1 MASNTK
7 KKLKNNIKK
16 IYKETLKSE
25 METTVNVMYGENK
38 LSIYTNKVDLQKQLN
53 KLIGEPIKEYK
64 IKRSISGSLWEM
76 SLNDKTKIQKVIVK
90 ANIYEL

>member
-1 MASNTK
+1 
-7 KKLKNNIKK
+7 
-16 IYKETLKSE
+16 
-25 METTVNVMYGENK
+25 MYGENK

-76 SLNDKTKIQKVIVK
+76 SLNDKTKIQKSYCKGKYI
-90 ANIYEL
+90 